1 MQNVGAAGVARS
13 RLTTASA
20 KGGAAGGGS
29 GGSSLALFAAED
41 ACEATAAIPMPMARP
56 TPAADNVPSLSFT
69 SWDDVDWPPGRIAVS
84 KPDLCCE
91 LVIGTDEAIG
101 ALVFVRRRFF
111 GGHLC
116 DVGIGVCSVSV
127 TTPWCGISDKVRKFA
142 LRGDLALL
150 AAGSRRRGMSGA
162 GKATGAL

>member
-29 GGSSLALFAAED
+29 GGSSLTLFAAED
-41 ACEATAAIPMPMARP
+41 VCVATAAIPSPIARP
-56 TPAADNVPSLSFT
+56 TPAADNVPSLSFKPA
-69 SWDDVDWPPGRIAVS
+69 DEVGWPLKRIAACE
-84 KPDLCCE
+84 PDLCCE
-91 LVIGTDEAIG
+91 LVVGTTEAIG
-101 ALVFVRRRFF
+101 ALVFLRRRFF
-111 GGHLC
+111 GGHSC
-116 DVGIGVCSVSV
+116 GVGIGVCSVAV

-142 LRGDLALL
+142 LRGDLVLF
-150 AAGSRRRGMSGA
+150 AGSRRRGMSGA